1 MFYYFKF
8 EGFLKEKHSVE
19 ITDYF
24 MTVNQPFSPKKE
36 ALLADIWM
44 VQRERQD
51 SQGLQRTKES
61 KLSLAVTRAVPGA
74 PFS

>member
-36 ALLADIWM
+36 ALLADI
-44 VQRERQD
+44 
-51 SQGLQRTKES
+51 
-61 KLSLAVTRAVPGA
+61 
-74 PFS
+74 